1 MKLSRRKFLRLA
13 AGAVAFPSLPRFASV
28 LDYPTRPVHLIAGF
42 PPGGIVDMMARMV
55 SQALSERL
63 GQRFVVENRTG
74 AGGTIAAEYV
84 ARAKPDG
91 YTLLLTNAADAWN
104 TAIYDNLNFDYL
116 RDITPVTGIERAGGV
131 MEVNLSVPVN
141 SVTEFIAYAKA
152 NPGKI
157 NMASAGP
164 GSGPHIYGELFKS
177 MAGVNLVTVHYRGGG
192 PALPDLIG
200 GRVQVMFDPIA
211 SSIGY
216 LRAGKLRPLG
226 VTSATRV
233 AVLPDVPTIGEFVCW
248 LARWHGGQRRR
259 LRTDWRHHRR
269 DYRRPHRWLVATSAR
284 HCNRWRHD
292 RCDHQRLHRRSHLA
306 AYSATG

>member
-28 LDYPTRPVHLIAGF
+28 LDYPTRPVPLIACF
-42 PPGGIVDMMARMV
+42 PPRGIVDMMARMV

-104 TAIYDNLNFDYL
+104 TAIYNNLNFDYL

-177 MAGVNLVTVHYRGGG
+177 MAGVDLVTVHYRGGG

-226 VTSATRV
+226 VTSGTRV
-233 AVLPDVPTIGEFVCW
+233 AVLPDVPTIGEFVPGYEASGW
-248 LARWHGGQRRR
+248 NGIGAPANTPPEVVEILNREVNAALADSSFRAR
-259 LRTDWRHHRR
+259 LTDLGWEPFASSPAEFGKFIIE
-269 DYRRPHRWLVATSAR
+269 YT
-284 HCNRWRHD
+284 
-292 RCDHQRLHRRSHLA
+292 
-306 AYSATG
+306 